1 MITSERDRDGLHI
14 SVSQI
19 RMYLRCPRSYQ
30 MRYVVGTKPAFKPV
44 PFAFGTSFHAALA
57 RFYVAVKE
65 DGAPPPLQL
74 VEDAFRDAWQRE
86 LDADLPLQAEDD
98 EPADAGALVDK
109 GTAMLAVFHDHAVKN
124 LDGVKVEA
132 VEQPFSVSL
141 FDPDTGVEMEEK
153 LVGVLDLVLRKGRKR
168 QVVEHKTS
176 ARKYGEDQL
185 RYDIQPT
192 GYRLAA
198 RAMGLGDVRVTYQ
211 IVTKARTP
219 VIQVE
224 DLDRSVEDEEEF
236 QRLAVNV
243 MRGVDAGAFP
253 PVRGWQCRNCPY
265 SHACGPQRATLT
277 AVG

>member
-1 MITSERDRDGLHI
+1 L
-14 SVSQI
+14 
-19 RMYLRCPRSYQ
+19 
-30 MRYVVGTKPAFKPV
+30 
-44 PFAFGTSFHAALA
+44 
-57 RFYVAVKE
+57 AVKE

-74 VEDAFRDAWQRE
+74 IKDAFRDAWQRE
-86 LDADLPLQAEDD
+86 LDADLPLQAAEDD
-98 EPADAGALVDK
+98 EPADTGALVDK
-109 GTAMLAVFHDHAVKN
+109 GTEMLAVFHDHAVKN
-124 LDGVKVEA
+124 LDGAKVEA

-141 FDPDTGVEMEEK
+141 FDPDTGVEMEEN
-153 LVGVLDLVLRKGRKR
+153 LVGVLDLVLKKGRRR

-176 ARKYGEDQL
+176 ARKYGDDQL

-198 RAMGLGDVRVTYQ
+198 RAMGLGDVKVTYQ

-236 QRLAVNV
+236 QRVAVNV

-253 PVRGWQCRNCPY
+253 PVRGWQCRSCPY
-265 SHACGPQRATLT
+265 SHACRPPRPRPAPAG
-277 AVG
+277 